1 MAVTARAGTR
11 EGIIAGAGVGIPA
24 GICVL
29 VFIGSNLPLVTEAVF
44 GVLAGSAGAYLASR
58 APEATRDACVRAG
71 LIAGAVMGV
80 FSALAF
86 IIGISQLIGSTE
98 FQRQLKPLAAQ
109 VNVSTD
115 SLSGMGIGCTAFF
128 FLLVLPAI
136 TAVLGALGGWL
147 VTPYIR

>member
-1 MAVTARAGTR
+1 MARAGTR
-11 EGIIAGAGVGIPA
+11 EGIIAGVGVGMPA

-29 VFIGSNLPLVTEAVF
+29 LFIGSNLPLLTEFMF
-44 GVLAGSAGAYLASR
+44 GLVAGAAGAYLATR
-58 APEATRDACVRAG
+58 APEATRKTCVRAG

-128 FLLVLPAI
+128 FLLVLPVI
-136 TAVLGALGGWL
+136 TAGLGALGGWL
-147 VTPYIR
+147 VTAWIR